1 MLTIHAVATAEP
13 IRWHPGM
20 TLPDGVFWLDLC
32 RPDDAELRGVEALT
46 GLTLPTRE
54 EISRI
59 GLSRR
64 NRGDGQTLHLQMPLP
79 REGELA
85 VASPL
90 GIALNERYLVTLH
103 YAPSA
108 FIDAAALALQEDGE
122 PSSATVAFARL
133 LEATIDTF
141 ADSLQEIAAD
151 VAQLSDQIFVS
162 QRLRTPELH
171 GLMLD
176 VGRLEGRLA
185 RLRPSQLG
193 FARMVGFIEHCP
205 PAWMA
210 DAACRRLRVI
220 GNDLKSIDEFDEQL
234 TEKLQF
240 LLDAILGFI
249 NTTQNMVM
257 KLLTVASVATIPPI
271 LFAGIWGMNFSH
283 MPELA
288 PVWAYPAA
296 LATIGLS
303 ALLPLL
309 WFWRRGWL
317 ARD

>member
-1 MLTIHAVATAEP
+1 
-13 IRWHPGM
+13 
-20 TLPDGVFWLDLC
+20 
-32 RPDDAELRGVEALT
+32 
-46 GLTLPTRE
+46 
-54 EISRI
+54 
-59 GLSRR
+59 
-64 NRGDGQTLHLQMPLP
+64 
-79 REGELA
+79 
-85 VASPL
+85 
-90 GIALNERYLVTLH
+90 
-103 YAPSA
+103 
-108 FIDAAALALQEDGE
+108 
-122 PSSATVAFARL
+122 
-133 LEATIDTF
+133 
-141 ADSLQEIAAD
+141 
-151 VAQLSDQIFVS
+151 
-162 QRLRTPELH
+162 
-171 GLMLD
+171 LMLD

-271 LFAGIWGMNFSH
+271 VLVGIWGMNFRH

-288 PVWAYPAA
+288 LPGAYPAA
-296 LATIGLS
+296 LTAIVVS
-303 ALLPLL
+303 MVLPLL

-317 ARD
+317 SRD